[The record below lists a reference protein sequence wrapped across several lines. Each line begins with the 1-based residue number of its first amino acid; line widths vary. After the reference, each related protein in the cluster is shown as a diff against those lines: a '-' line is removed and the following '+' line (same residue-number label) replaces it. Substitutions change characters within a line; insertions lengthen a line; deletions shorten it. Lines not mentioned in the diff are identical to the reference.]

1 MVKLDELT
9 TFAAADAIRR
19 GEVTSVKLVEACLER
34 IAAREGEV
42 GAWAHVDPEH
52 ALRQARAADEW
63 RATGVGTGP
72 LHGVPVGIT
81 DIIDTADMP
90 TGKGSAIFEGRR
102 SSGDAACV
110 QALRQSGA
118 VILGKTVTSELAS
131 AVPATTHNPR
141 AVERTAGSA
150 SAGSA
155 AAVADMMVPLALGT
169 QTADQVVT
177 SASFCGTYAMK
188 PTFGLVSRTGIT
200 LQSHTLDTVGMFAR
214 SVEDLGLVLDCLSG
228 QDERDAASYPRSR
241 ASAFDILREPPPVLP
256 TLAFC
261 PTPVWN
267 QAEQATREA
276 FAELT
281 GELAERCDFVELPL
295 AFEGATA
302 AQQVIELAENAANYG
317 PLLEH
322 ARPALGEAMMG
333 RLRQGSAISA
343 REYLSALSSRDVL
356 YAGLARIFERY
367 DAILCAA
374 APGPAPLAA
383 RAADGTADAL
393 WTFLGVP
400 CVTLPLLDIA
410 GMPLGVQLV
419 GPRRDD
425 GRLLRT
431 ARWLEHHLNEPDS
444 T

>member
-1 MVKLDELT
+1 MVMLDELSAV
-9 TFAAADAIRR
+9 AAADAIRR
-19 GEVTSVKLVEACLER
+19 GEVTSVKLVEACLAR
-34 IAAREGEV
+34 IAAREEEV

-90 TGKGSAIFEGRR
+90 TGKGSPIFEGRR

-118 VILGKTVTSELAS
+118 IILGKTVTSELAS

-169 QTADQVVT
+169 QTADQVVS

-188 PTFGLVSRTGIT
+188 PTFGLVSRTGIA

-228 QDERDAASYPRSR
+228 QDERDAASYSRSR
-241 ASAFDILREPPPVLP
+241 ASAFDILREPPPVPP

-261 PTPVWN
+261 PTPAWN
-267 QAEQATREA
+267 EAEQATREA

-281 GELAERCDFVELPL
+281 GELGERCDFVELPP

-302 AQQVIELAENAANYG
+302 AQQVIELAENAAYYG

-322 ARPALGEAMMG
+322 AGSALGEAMIG
-333 RLRQGSAISA
+333 RLQRGSAILA
-343 REYLSALSSRDVL
+343 REYLSALNSRDVL
-356 YAGLARIFERY
+356 HASLAGVFERY

-374 APGPAPLAA
+374 APGPAPTAA
-383 RAADGTADAL
+383 AADRVLDSL

-400 CVTLPLLDIA
+400 CVTLPLLDIG

-431 ARWLEHHLNEPDS
+431 ARWLERHLSEPGS